1 MITFDEK
8 SGAGNLTVT
17 MEDDQLT
24 ARIKVIG
31 VGGGG
36 GNAVNRMSQA
46 GIKGGEFMVA
56 NTDVQAMRASLAP
69 TKLQIG
75 GKLTK
80 GLGAGANPEV
90 GKQAAL
96 EDTDRILEVSTVHTG
111 CLFFVPTA
119 DFLDD
124 LPPAPGAPADA
135 VGARVPDAAADA
147 VTGDGSLGISDLR
160 ADR

>member
-8 SGAGNLTVT
+8 SGDGKLAVT
-17 MEDDQLT
+17 FDEDQLT
-24 ARIKVIG
+24 AKIKVIG

-36 GNAVNRMSQA
+36 GNAVNRMIQA
-46 GIKGGEFMVA
+46 GIKGIEFLVA

-96 EDTDRILEVSTVHTG
+96 EDTDRIRSEEHT
-111 CLFFVPTA
+111 
-119 DFLDD
+119 
-124 LPPAPGAPADA
+124 
-135 VGARVPDAAADA
+135 
-147 VTGDGSLGISDLR
+147 SE
-160 ADR
+160 

>member
-8 SGAGNLTVT
+8 SGAGNLTVM

-36 GNAVNRMSQA
+36 GNAVNRMIQS
-46 GIKGGEFMVA
+46 GIKGVEFMVA

-80 GLGAGANPEV
+80 SLRARANPE
-90 GKQAAL
+90 GGEQAAL
-96 EDTDRILEVSTVHTG
+96 ENTHRILEALH
-111 CLFFVPTA
+111 
-119 DFLDD
+119 
-124 LPPAPGAPADA
+124 
-135 VGARVPDAAADA
+135 GARKIFITTRIGGGTGPRAAP
-147 VTGDGSLGISDLR
+147 
-160 ADR
+160 